1 MKPQR
6 RDFSDLG
13 DAGYGLAQTGSDGAA
28 SLVGQLV
35 VVPAQMAYL
44 HIPATELRNFV
55 DGIFPNLATNK
66 IADSAAGFGHRYRAG
81 HDLLLDIPTTFSSHG
96 PFEGL
101 KHAGHVIFTDFPTK
115 AGIPIPGF
123 SHSGLG
129 HLLEQAGISNGWL
142 QLSLFDT
149 GVGIF
154 AFADSASTLVQAMQG
169 SLSMDFGT
177 ACQTF
182 GMGSVELVLGI
193 GVQNPLLA
201 TAGLQNVLAG
211 LVSTW
216 NTVSVYVDPLDFLGV
231 AGTSA
236 LIGFGMAYGVVG
248 ESLSEASI
256 DAARSGTI
264 GALYTVSSAFGFG
277 ALAGFIAFRLG
288 AALAQ
293 QHNASSAARL
303 SVDENSYRL
312 LLQELCAGNFDVQ
325 ELLGRTEPKW
335 IQSSKMPFSALRSV
349 EIISS
354 QVGLPT
360 NAPTLDS
367 RPRTLDTKGVELRTV
382 NLALSDDPPDL
393 FSIYRAARPFRNNS

>member
-1 MKPQR
+1 MNQR
-6 RDFSDLG
+6 RKDFSDLG
-13 DAGYGLAQTGSDGAA
+13 DAAYGLALTGSDGAA
-28 SLVGQLV
+28 SLAGQLV

-44 HIPATELRNFV
+44 HIPAAELRNFV

-81 HDLLLDIPTTFSSHG
+81 HDLLLDVPSTFSTHG
-96 PFEGL
+96 SFEGL
-101 KHAGHVIFTDFPTK
+101 RHAGHVILTDFPTK

-129 HLLEQAGISNGWL
+129 HLLEQAGISHGWL

-154 AFADSASTLVQAMQG
+154 AFADSASALVQAMQG
-169 SLSMDFGT
+169 SLLMSAGT

-182 GMGSVELVLGI
+182 GMGGAELALG
-193 GVQNPLLA
+193 VATQNPLLLA
-201 TAGLQNVLAG
+201 GGLQNLLAG
-211 LVSTW
+211 VVSTW
-216 NTVSVYVDPLDFLGV
+216 NTISVYVDPLDFLGA

-248 ESLSEASI
+248 QSLSDAAI

-277 ALAGFIAFRLG
+277 ALAGFVAFRLG
-288 AALAQ
+288 SALAK

-303 SVDENSYRL
+303 AVDENSYRL
-312 LLQELCAGNFDVQ
+312 LMQELCNGNLDVQ
-325 ELLGRTEPKW
+325 EILRRTEPTW
-335 IQSSKMPFSALRSV
+335 IQSSPQHFPKVAA
-349 EIISS
+349 
-354 QVGLPT
+354 VGLPT
-360 NAPTLDS
+360 SVSALPT
-367 RPRTLDTKGVELRTV
+367 RAQTLNGVTRILNSKSVAIKSNPLT
-382 NLALSDDPPDL
+382 LLDDPPGL
-393 FSIYRAARPFRNNS
+393 LSLYRQASLKV